1 MVHQEIPAGCTDR
14 PRKVLSKWNRL
25 VSLSKYITEWNWEW
39 GQSHPNYRSQKF
51 RMKLIRKREEMGSR
65 NAWVQGRLG
74 LPRRAVLMNL
84 NLGGAMLMNLDF
96 IL

>member
-1 MVHQEIPAGCTDR
+1 MEGVNQD
-14 PRKVLSKWNRL
+14 VL
-25 VSLSKYITEWNWEW
+25 
-39 GQSHPNYRSQKF
+39 
-51 RMKLIRKREEMGSR
+51 GSR